1 MRPTLQRQA
10 EEGRNERVDS
20 CQMLTAGEPS
30 GAHERSHKS
39 LTVQQDD
46 GLLERQGVSDLHL
59 AVGPLQHAQAQEEDE
74 GGALLDA
81 LEHPLLG
88 EVLGPVEDQQK

>member
-1 MRPTLQRQA
+1 M
-10 EEGRNERVDS
+10 
-20 CQMLTAGEPS
+20 
-30 GAHERSHKS
+30 AH
-39 LTVQQDD
+39 QQDD

-59 AVGPLQHAQAQEEDE
+59 AVGPLEHAQAQEEDE
-74 GGALLDA
+74 GGALLNT